1 MENSNLIILILS
13 AGAIIYILFKV
24 AQKVLKAVLVLAIA
38 ALAFYLWQGGSINE
52 LQGKGMEALF
62 DQSSLSQLEENN
74 CEGED
79 ADKTKCLCI
88 IGPIKEDLSSRLS
101 ISDMTSI
108 DLDKELV
115 KKEIRTSLKNKQKE
129 IRKCIVNKKGP
140 EYWDGIKGAWEKLK
154 DAVDKEPT

>member
-24 AQKVLKAVLVLAIA
+24 AQKVLKAILVLAIA

-52 LQGKGMEALF
+52 LKGKGMEALI
-62 DQSSLSQLEENN
+62 DQSSISRLEENN
-74 CEGED
+74 CEGD
-79 ADKTKCLCI
+79 NSDKTKCLCI
-88 IGPIKEDLSSRLS
+88 VGPIKEDLSSRLS
-101 ISDMTSI
+101 ISDMASI

-115 KKEIRTSLKNKQKE
+115 RKEIRISLKNKQKD
-129 IRKCIVNKKGP
+129 IRKCIISKKGP

-154 DAVDKEPT
+154 DVVEKEPS